1 MIIVGIDIAKNK
13 HDAIIIDSK
22 GDALTKS
29 FTILNSHK
37 GTDTLINKIKVI
49 NSNNLP
55 VIIGMEATGHY
66 WLSLYSRLIQEDFE
80 INVINPI

>member
-1 MIIVGIDIAKNK
+1 MIIVGIDVAKNK

-29 FTILNSHK
+29 FRITNSHK
-37 GTDTLINKIKVI
+37 GANTLIDRIKTV

-55 VIIGMEATGHY
+55 VIIGMEATSHY
-66 WLSLYSRLIQEDFE
+66 WLY
-80 INVINPI
+80 